1 MERTKLFPFA
11 GFGGLVINAEL
22 YLHTNHY
29 LEKPCFLDTLAML
42 FIAEVVFFFFL
53 WIIFLF
59 LEDAWL
65 AYSSLEVPE

>member
-42 FIAEVVFFFFL
+42 FIAEVFFFFFYEL
-53 WIIFLF
+53 SFCF
-59 LEDAWL
+59 
-65 AYSSLEVPE
+65 